1 MGHRSDV
8 RAVALSDDDATL
20 LSTGSGGTKL
30 WSSQHGTILNNVDTG
45 YGLSALF
52 APGGRY
58 AVVGCKSGHCDIVDV
73 GMATTIDSVEAH
85 SAQVRQMQQPVT
97 RVNSIIVY
105 SLKLLLEC
113 SLVADLLSWLL
124 SDSCKSSSPLPPVLK
139 STHRRTRCAGLEPAC
154 TPR

>member
-1 MGHRSDV
+1 VSGSLNLCTWARFFQKNGKGREVWLQGGKVNITNQIAAMGHRSDV

-73 GMATTIDSVEAH
+73 GMATTVDSVEAH
-85 SAQVRQMQQPVT
+85 SAQVCQMQQPVT
-97 RVNSIIVY
+97 RVNSIMVY

-113 SLVADLLSWLL
+113 SLVA
-124 SDSCKSSSPLPPVLK
+124 
-139 STHRRTRCAGLEPAC
+139 
-154 TPR
+154 